1 LPRVPARN
9 WRARRQDR
17 GKFGL
22 KLEEWFLSQNP
33 KPHAFLRTLIGSMVE
48 REASIAICGRSTGA
62 KRVVSSE
69 ARAGVYRGEIGSKN
83 NIFALPSA
91 LEQEGGHSPMLPGSF
106 RNSRSNIRLSIGPGS
121 DRVNY
126 DMLFDVT
133 SEGRSASCCRR
144 ATRGRATQTSP
155 LSRRSSGPAMV

>member
-22 KLEEWFLSQNP
+22 KLEERFLSQNP
-33 KPHAFLRTLIGSMVE
+33 KLHAFLRTLIGSMVE
-48 REASIAICGRSTGA
+48 REVSIAICGRSTGA

-83 NIFALPSA
+83 TIFALPSA

-106 RNSRSNIRLSIGPGS
+106 QNSRP
-121 DRVNY
+121 
-126 DMLFDVT
+126 T
-133 SEGRSASCCRR
+133 SAC
-144 ATRGRATQTSP
+144 P
-155 LSRRSSGPAMV
+155 SGPAATG